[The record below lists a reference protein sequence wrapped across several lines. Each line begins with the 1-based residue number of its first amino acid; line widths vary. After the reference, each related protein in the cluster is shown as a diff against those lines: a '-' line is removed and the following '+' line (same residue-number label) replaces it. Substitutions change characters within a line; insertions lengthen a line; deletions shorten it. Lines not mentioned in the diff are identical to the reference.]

1 MTKVKIAFASIS
13 SNFHETFKVSNSSI
27 KSIAFNNY
35 NIQNNTCELSRRI
48 SVDEQNT
55 EPCKL
60 PTGKTLQKRQAQ
72 QSEETVPTREPLYS
86 YCHLNIGLLLSSTS
100 SYFAYL
106 CNRCALQTSRSTQ
119 MSVFCRSMTR
129 MWNYHYHATSGSPV
143 YRVNNIK
150 NK

>member
-13 SNFHETFKVSNSSI
+13 SNFHETFKVLNSCI
-27 KSIAFNNY
+27 KSVALNNY

-60 PTGKTLQKRQAQ
+60 PTGKSLQKRQAQ
-72 QSEETVPTREPLYS
+72 QSEETVPTREPLCS
-86 YCHLNIGLLLSSTS
+86 YCHLNIGLLLSFTS
-100 SYFAYL
+100 SNFVYL
-106 CNRCALQTSRSTQ
+106 CNWCALQTSRSTQ

-129 MWNYHYHATSGSPV
+129 M
-143 YRVNNIK
+143 
-150 NK
+150 

>member
-13 SNFHETFKVSNSSI
+13 SNFHETFKVSNS
-27 KSIAFNNY
+27 SIAFNNY

-129 MWNYHYHATSGSPV
+129 M
-143 YRVNNIK
+143 
-150 NK
+150 